1 MDRVF
6 KESYSASAEIG
17 PDFMCF
23 DEPYQQAACVAN
35 KDSIIIDLGCAYAP
49 QSYYF
54 TQCKRYIGVDLPM
67 VAPQGG
73 YEQYPECVPETRF
86 KPDNAEFYIMSIQ
99 KFLKEV
105 YPALNIDKSKV
116 IAICSAVPD
125 KEARDMVVR
134 YFPIHHVS
142 YPGQKTY
149 STLPPPE
156 KTLEEAL
163 GIETTKEKPM
173 TLLNIA
179 DIQKKMLKPYRIC
192 NTSVRMPTIS
202 QESDIERD

>member
-1 MDRVF
+1 
-6 KESYSASAEIG
+6 
-17 PDFMCF
+17 MCF

-125 KEARDMVVR
+125 KEARDMVAK
-134 YFPIHHVS
+134 YFPIHHIS
-142 YPGQKTY
+142 YPGKK
-149 STLPPPE
+149 SDIILPFP
-156 KTLEEAL
+156 K
-163 GIETTKEKPM
+163 
-173 TLLNIA
+173 
-179 DIQKKMLKPYRIC
+179 RIL
-192 NTSVRMPTIS
+192 SETIS
-202 QESDIERD
+202 YDDSQEYEYE